1 MNYKAQID
9 TVLHYI
15 NSQIQKDW
23 SAEADNAFNNATSI
37 AQLADIA
44 CLSKRNFQLMFK
56 SYMKE
61 TVKQYVNRLRTEY
74 GLYLLKKN
82 VLSQKKLPNTSDGQ
96 TRRLFIML
104 SKRSLHNL
112 RQNIKSKSLRNCIL
126 LILNAIK

>member
-61 TVKQYVNRLRTEY
+61 TVKQYVNRLRNEY
-74 GLYLLKKN
+74 
-82 VLSQKKLPNTSDGQ
+82 
-96 TRRLFIML
+96 
-104 SKRSLHNL
+104 
-112 RQNIKSKSLRNCIL
+112 
-126 LILNAIK
+126 

>member
-37 AQLADIA
+37 SQLADIA

-56 SYMKE
+56 S
-61 TVKQYVNRLRTEY
+61 
-74 GLYLLKKN
+74 
-82 VLSQKKLPNTSDGQ
+82 
-96 TRRLFIML
+96 
-104 SKRSLHNL
+104 
-112 RQNIKSKSLRNCIL
+112 
-126 LILNAIK
+126 

>member
-56 SYMKE
+56 SYIDRKS
-61 TVKQYVNRLRTEY
+61 TRL
-74 GLYLLKKN
+74 N
-82 VLSQKKLPNTSDGQ
+82 SSHSV
-96 TRRLFIML
+96 
-104 SKRSLHNL
+104 
-112 RQNIKSKSLRNCIL
+112 
-126 LILNAIK
+126 